1 MDELRSSNSV
11 YVRTVPDFEVL
22 DLKIASALKKL
33 LTADFKRRAHM
44 EEHKAQQDD
53 RFLKGKQVAY
63 MIYDCFKI
71 STGEGSSSWLQR
83 PITCNAL
90 TPINWTKYFSPL

>member
-1 MDELRSSNSV
+1 MLWISEIDSARNMDELRSSNSV

-44 EEHKAQQDD
+44 EEHKAQQDESILERKTSRLHD
-53 RFLKGKQVAY
+53 L
-63 MIYDCFKI
+63 
-71 STGEGSSSWLQR
+71 
-83 PITCNAL
+83 
-90 TPINWTKYFSPL
+90 